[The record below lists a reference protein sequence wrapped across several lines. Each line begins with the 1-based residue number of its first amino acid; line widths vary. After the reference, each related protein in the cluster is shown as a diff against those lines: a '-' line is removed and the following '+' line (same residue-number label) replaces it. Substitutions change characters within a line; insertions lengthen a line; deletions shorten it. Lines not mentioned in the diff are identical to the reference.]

1 MWTYPILITL
11 LCVCGAK
18 RYLQQESRLHYQS
31 DMDLFLILLLLFFF
45 FFEKVFLIL
54 VDCSNNP
61 FDVLSPP
68 RQKEGYVEENVY
80 YHNNVHNFCH
90 NLFMWQVVSCRNKIL
105 DSYESIISS
114 LTNCHIVKLWQ
125 SCKTSCGTRPNL

>member
-1 MWTYPILITL
+1 M
-11 LCVCGAK
+11 
-18 RYLQQESRLHYQS
+18 
-31 DMDLFLILLLLFFF
+31 
-45 FFEKVFLIL
+45 KVFLIL

-61 FDVLSPP
+61 FDVLWPP
-68 RQKEGYVEENVY
+68 RQKEGYVEENVC

-90 NLFMWQVVSCRNKIL
+90 NLFMWQVVSGGNKLL

-114 LTNCHIVKLWQ
+114 LTSRHIVKLWQ